1 MVSSKKDMIEN
12 LSMDMGF
19 SGRKKSSV
27 LRLALCGGENPQR
40 GLWDGRYGCVVLLQ
54 PVEQG

>member
-12 LSMDMGF
+12 LSMDVGF

-27 LRLALCGGENPQR
+27 LRLALCGGDNPQR
-40 GLWDGRYGCVVLLQ
+40 GLWMVGMAAWYCYNR
-54 PVEQG
+54 